1 MYRLSTRQ
9 VSTLTVPLLP
19 PATTPPLPLAVPL
32 LPPATTARP
41 CKRKFV
47 SEDDGPRQ
55 KFRTTTDSPCVFSL
69 GDVVAI
75 GMSVNRFDFAHVENN
90 ISKTKFEITYLKKSA
105 AGTLQDMKR
114 RGAPYKDNVNIN
126 SIVHVITLM
135 QGKVSDDE
143 LQTIKGILLREF
155 H

>member
-1 MYRLSTRQ
+1 M
-9 VSTLTVPLLP
+9 
-19 PATTPPLPLAVPL
+19 
-32 LPPATTARP
+32 
-41 CKRKFV
+41 
-47 SEDDGPRQ
+47 
-55 KFRTTTDSPCVFSL
+55 FSL

-75 GMSVNRFDFAHVENN
+75 DMSGNRFDLARVENN

-105 AGTLQDMKR
+105 AGTLQDMER

-143 LQTIKGILLREF
+143 LHTIKGILLHEF